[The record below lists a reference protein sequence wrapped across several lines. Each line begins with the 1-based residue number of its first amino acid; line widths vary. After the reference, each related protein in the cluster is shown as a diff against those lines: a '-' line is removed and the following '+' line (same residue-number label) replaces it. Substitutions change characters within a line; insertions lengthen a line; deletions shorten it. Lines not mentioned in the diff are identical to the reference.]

1 MSWRRRETNNRT
13 SGSRSCRGGLM
24 KTKLLAA
31 VVVRFAFTFW
41 LSQPTY
47 GAPTDDVCSLRPASQ
62 LEKTLRESFGGP
74 QKLKAPPAY
83 RGQPV
88 GTHCTYTAEEKRE
101 LVVFIVYT
109 DPSAAE
115 AKETFDQLS
124 AWFPA
129 KSKPSVGDSAYTD
142 SRKAIHVLKG
152 EVATSSPPTTQA
164 RSSCS
169 SSQRQ

>member
-1 MSWRRRETNNRT
+1 
-13 SGSRSCRGGLM
+13 M

-88 GTHCTYTAEEKRE
+88 GTHCTYTAEKKRE
-101 LVVFIVYT
+101 IVVFEVRYFI
-109 DPSAAE
+109 AADDASE
-115 AKETFDQLS
+115 KQL
-124 AWFPA
+124 
-129 KSKPSVGDSAYTD
+129 
-142 SRKAIHVLKG
+142 L
-152 EVATSSPPTTQA
+152 ELATAVTG
-164 RSSCS
+164 RL
-169 SSQRQ
+169 